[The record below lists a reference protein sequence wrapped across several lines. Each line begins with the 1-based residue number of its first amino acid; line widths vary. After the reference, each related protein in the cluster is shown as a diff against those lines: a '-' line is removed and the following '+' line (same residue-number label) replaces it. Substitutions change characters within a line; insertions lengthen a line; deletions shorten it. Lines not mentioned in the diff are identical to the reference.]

1 MPHLELTLDE
11 QDADPRSDRVS
22 YVLSVTNVSDARVS
36 VIRLTPQVRA
46 SVLVDRAPDVHWG
59 DTRALVERLCGDLE
73 TLARRRLVHFGR
85 EEVPGRVRRR
95 LRLPRR
101 VGVGDVPPDLSP
113 LIAGPDDAE
122 LARQAYFG
130 DPDDSSLGRAT
141 FDLKARQLRRIFDDW
156 NRNGEVHETAP
167 LEPGATYQ
175 RVYVM
180 RFPRS
185 WVDARKFSVGINVSY
200 TVTSAD
206 GGETEPFVASA
217 SRVQVISP
225 RPWVL
230 SLVAIGAS
238 FLGALLRA
246 AGRFLPADGG
256 VPPEQFTLAGYLRAV
271 RSAPDLVVAPLLAL
285 VFVNVFEHTALGN
298 RIRMALGWRS
308 AMLVGVFC
316 GLASPRVLA
325 TLRGALGA

>member
-1 MPHLELTLDE
+1 VPQLRLTLDE

-22 YVLSVTNVSDARVS
+22 YVLGVTNVGDSRVS

-46 SVLVDRAPDVHWG
+46 SVLVDRAPDVQWG
-59 DTRALVERLCGDLE
+59 DTRSLVERLCGDLE
-73 TLARRRLVHFGR
+73 TLVRRRLVHFGR
-85 EEVPGRVRRR
+85 QEVPGRVRRR
-95 LRLPRR
+95 LRLRRR

-130 DPDDSSLGRAT
+130 DPEDSSLSRVT
-141 FDLKARQLRRIFDDW
+141 FELKARQLRRIFDDW

-167 LEPGATYQ
+167 LEPGATYK

-180 RFPRS
+180 QFPRS
-185 WVDARKFSVGINVSY
+185 WFDARKFSVGINVSY
-200 TVTSAD
+200 TVTSED

-225 RPWVL
+225 RPWML

-238 FLGALLRA
+238 FLGVLLRT
-246 AGRFLPADGG
+246 AGPFLPAEGAA
-256 VPPEQFTLAGYLRAV
+256 PPEPFALPDYLHAV
-271 RSAPDLVVAPLLAL
+271 RSAPDLVVAPVLAL
-285 VFVNVFEHTALGN
+285 VFVNVFEHTSLGN

-325 TLRGALGA
+325 TLRSALGA